1 MDMHLYF
8 QALMNKLDL
17 KNDELS
23 NIGTTLNSLKTRCGP
38 SEFKATAKQLN
49 SLQNRM
55 QTCHEK
61 AKKV

>member
-1 MDMHLYF
+1 
-8 QALMNKLDL
+8 MNKLDL